1 VHLPTSRRPPA
12 HKERPSSAAAVRA
25 YAVSRSDD
33 AARREAARTAAA
45 VSTPR
50 RRLGRPATADGVR
63 GTTPGETAVIRGSSH
78 KEEEHA
84 IRPVPL
90 TQAQVLARYRRP
102 MSARGRRPPSAG
114 VDNNNINNNSNNSN
128 NNNRNSNS
136 NDNNSNNH
144 NNNNNN
150 KLENRELLTP
160 PLPEKGVP
168 GDPMRA
174 PSIDFLAGEFLRD
187 VEAAGFST
195 DSRVYEIEWRVIRS
209 RGQCVRCPRDG
220 RKGCAYV
227 DTLWGEAAVG
237 QATHMLSYTWG
248 YRVCD
253 IAAGLESY
261 CSLRGISSEETYVW
275 ICCLCINQHRVK
287 EAQMRGDVVPFD
299 AFAAEFGDRVRN
311 VGCVL
316 ALMAPWQAPVVLGR
330 VWCVFE
336 LHMAE
341 EIGKPVDVVMPPQE
355 ARDFAEAI
363 FTPDGLKKL
372 WGALSGVR
380 VEHAEAS
387 VPADRENIL
396 QLVKQ
401 GVGAGK
407 LNRAVVSKLQGW
419 FTHAAESH
427 VRQRLEEDR
436 SEETAGACFQVAK
449 MFHQLARFD
458 QAEALMEEGRAVLDE
473 IGQFRGLA
481 KITFLR
487 GMGMVQ
493 TQRGKLSEAWDSFSE
508 ARSLHGLEGDL
519 FSTMEGADLLRHMGS
534 VLRLRGD
541 VAGALEMCREALAAY
556 TSVQALETSEAATL
570 FQDMGV
576 ACAQA
581 GDRSAALSHFDQAV
595 QVHAAIGSSETPDCA
610 HLVQNIGVE
619 QRQAG
624 ELEGARSSF
633 LEARRLLGLTGTLET
648 PQGANLL
655 QNLGVVHKL
664 LGDLKQAASSYE
676 EAHGIFMSTGT
687 LETGNGADLLENMGD
702 LARQQGESE
711 LASARYEEAYLI
723 RESTGTLDTAN
734 GRGLGAKLDRELGR
748 SLDEAGGMP
757 PDGCADELPPEP
769 WAVAVEHVREEGAEV
784 AQHYVMA
791 PVSYTTSACVPD
803 DVVVAEE
810 LWEAPVSFA

>member
-63 GTTPGETAVIRGSSH
+63 GTTLGETAVIRGSFH

-90 TQAQVLARYRRP
+90 TQAQVLARYREL
-102 MSARGRRPPSAG
+102 PP
-114 VDNNNINNNSNNSN
+114 
-128 NNNRNSNS
+128 
-136 NDNNSNNH
+136 
-144 NNNNNN
+144 
-150 KLENRELLTP
+150 TP
-160 PLPEKGVP
+160 PEKGEP

-195 DSRVYEIEWRVIRS
+195 ESRVYEIEWRVIRS

-261 CSLRGISSEETYVW
+261 CSLQGISSEETYIW

-316 ALMAPWQAPVVLGR
+316 ALMAPWQAPVFLGR

-341 EIGKPVDVVMPPQE
+341 EIGKPVAVVMPPQE

-436 SEETAGACFQVAK
+436 SEETAG
-449 MFHQLARFD
+449 
-458 QAEALMEEGRAVLDE
+458 
-473 IGQFRGLA
+473 LA

-487 GMGMVQ
+487 GMGLVQ

-541 VAGALEMCREALAAY
+541 VAGALEMCR
-556 TSVQALETSEAATL
+556 
-570 FQDMGV
+570 
-576 ACAQA
+576 A

-676 EAHGIFMSTGT
+676 EAHGIFVSTGT

-702 LARQQGESE
+702 LARRQGESE

-769 WAVAVEHVREEGAEV
+769 WAVTVEHVRGEGAEV

-791 PVSYTTSACVPD
+791 PVSYTTSACCVPD
-803 DVVVAEE
+803 DVVVAE
-810 LWEAPVSFA
+810 